1 MAGVA
6 DAIGLISSMISIAEQ
21 LVRLAERA
29 QRNREMCAQLK
40 NHVQMISR
48 LLTEL
53 RSQWM
58 PDPVTYSM
66 LKNLSDALNDGK
78 ALVASCQE
86 KRTWSLVFKTQKK
99 AKKIAAVDAR
109 ISKILE
115 PFHIANMIL
124 IVSINKERFVMTVLE
139 KLLQHGACRNLPQ
152 SQKEELKSSIKNL
165 ANMDNM
171 STDAKRVMECIVRD
185 LAHGTGAA
193 PSPPVHQAG
202 GSSSSA
208 AGNAEVV
215 RMAVSV
221 VQEAKALRHSRPEIQ
236 LLVQFVRQIGDL
248 MQQPQSWELSR
259 DPNTEPMVNTLR
271 EHLQDAF
278 EIVSH
283 NEQHRKNKRIAQKF
297 LCGVDG
303 AYSWQQPDNILKVAY
318 RIEYYV
324 QVLPVIT
331 MRQMLSREARIYDY
345 DHLLARIYIRLVYF
359 SCMACCILVWCQ

>member
-1 MAGVA
+1 MVGVA
-6 DAIGLISSMISIAEQ
+6 DAIGLISSMISIAEL

-78 ALVASCQE
+78 ALVESCQE

-124 IVSINKERFVMTVLE
+124 IVSMNKERFFMTVLE
-139 KLLQHGACRNLPQ
+139 KLLQQGACRNLPQ
-152 SQKEELKSSIKNL
+152 PKRGAQVIYQELDQHGQHVNRRQKGDGMQSQRPC
-165 ANMDNM
+165 
-171 STDAKRVMECIVRD
+171 TRY
-185 LAHGTGAA
+185 GGGAIA
-193 PSPPVHQAG
+193 AGSAAG
-202 GSSSSA
+202 GSSSS

-215 RMAVSV
+215 RMALSIVR
-221 VQEAKALRHSRPEIQ
+221 EAKALRHSRPEIQ
-236 LLVQFVRQIGDL
+236 LLVQFVQQIADL

-259 DPNTEPMVNTLR
+259 DPNTESMVNTLR

-283 NEQHRKNKRIAQKF
+283 NEQHRKNKRIAQTL

-331 MRQMLSREARIYDY
+331 MRQMFSRDGS
-345 DHLLARIYIRLVYF
+345 YI
-359 SCMACCILVWCQ
+359 

>member
-1 MAGVA
+1 MVGVA
-6 DAIGLISSMISIAEQ
+6 DAIGLISSMISIAEL

-78 ALVASCQE
+78 ALVESCQE

-99 AKKIAAVDAR
+99 AKKIAAVDAS

-124 IVSINKERFVMTVLE
+124 IVSMNKERFFMTLLE
-139 KLLQHGACRNLPQ
+139 KLLQQGACRNLPQ

-165 ANMDNM
+165 TNMDNM

-208 AGNAEVV
+208 GNAEVV
-215 RMAVSV
+215 RMALSIVR
-221 VQEAKALRHSRPEIQ
+221 EAKALRHSRPEIQ
-236 LLVQFVRQIGDL
+236 LLVQFVQQIADL

-259 DPNTEPMVNTLR
+259 DPNTESMVNTLR

-283 NEQHRKNKRIAQKF
+283 NEQHRKNKRIAQTL

-331 MRQMLSREARIYDY
+331 MRQMFSRDGS
-345 DHLLARIYIRLVYF
+345 YI
-359 SCMACCILVWCQ
+359 